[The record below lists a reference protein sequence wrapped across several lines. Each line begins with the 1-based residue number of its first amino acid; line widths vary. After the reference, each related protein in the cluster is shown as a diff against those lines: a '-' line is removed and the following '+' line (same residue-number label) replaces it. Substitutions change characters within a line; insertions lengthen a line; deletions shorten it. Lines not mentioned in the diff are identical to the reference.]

1 MKELKLSTV
10 RWPGGCFAS
19 GYHWKEGVGKN
30 RKPCDDMAWG
40 VEVTLREGVF
50 RPGRALGV
58 VLPDGADN
66 ADRFAAAELATSLRA
81 EQGSEAVVVNRASS
95 GERAI
100 RLGRS
105 GDTGLRPE
113 GYRLTVARWPATR

>member
-1 MKELKLSTV
+1 VTNDMPEPLGIDLIPEPQELT
-10 RWPGGCFAS
+10 P
-19 GYHWKEGVGKN
+19 
-30 RKPCDDMAWG
+30 
-40 VEVTLREGVF
+40 REGVF
-50 RPGRALGV
+50 RPLFVNRALRI
-58 VLPDGADN
+58 VLPDRADPE
-66 ADRFAAAELATSLRA
+66 DRFAAEELAASLKA
-81 EQGSEAVVVNRASS
+81 EQGIEAVVVNRASS